1 MTKHNDAY
9 LERIAQDLIRLQFW
23 FDGHMSAKGVSMKL
37 DGALLGLHQAVQIIR
52 EAKSDFH
59 GSKGDLPAE
68 YEEDDDEESGE
79 EE

>member
-1 MTKHNDAY
+1 MKHNDAY

-23 FDGHMSAKGVSMKL
+23 FDGHKSARGITMKL
-37 DGALLGLHQAVQIIR
+37 DNALMSLHQAVEIIR

-59 GSKGDLPAE
+59 GSKGEVLSDWE
-68 YEEDDDEESGE
+68 RDEESGE

>member
-1 MTKHNDAY
+1 MKHNDAY

-23 FDGHMSAKGVSMKL
+23 FDGHKSARGITMKL
-37 DGALLGLHQAVQIIR
+37 DNALISLHQAVQIIR

-68 YEEDDDEESGE
+68 YEEDDEESGE